1 MGVEDRFRRLE
12 YRLESDL
19 SYDESKRPE
28 TILLKRCDFE
38 NIPEK
43 NFARLQSQRSTEQEW
58 YRVCISLNEIL
69 INVSKQEETLANS
82 FSTFI
87 IIHLSLAELKQRR
100 SR

>member
-12 YRLESDL
+12 YRSESDL
-19 SYDESKRPE
+19 SYDESKRSERSFLNGAILRIFPRKE
-28 TILLKRCDFE
+28 KFCEITITTINR
-38 NIPEK
+38 
-43 NFARLQSQRSTEQEW
+43 ARIVSCV
-58 YRVCISLNEIL
+58 YNEIL

>member
-1 MGVEDRFRRLE
+1 MKVNVRKRSFLNGVILRE
-12 YRLESDL
+12 YSRG
-19 SYDESKRPE
+19 K
-28 TILLKRCDFE
+28 
-38 NIPEK
+38 K
-43 NFARLQSQRSTEQEW
+43 NFARLQSQRSTEQES